1 MQPFEKRMP
10 VKILCDSFLTSGLG
24 HVRRCEKILSFI
36 EKLGV
41 EASLYLYKQ
50 NDIGAFLEG
59 VGSNDFL
66 IADSYCLNSKDFY
79 LLKEKAKSLMV
90 IEDEEHA
97 KGFYPKNT
105 KIMNFTLN
113 ALKHYSHVS
122 KDHYLGVG
130 FYPVDTR
137 FIYDR
142 PINTEN
148 KEVLITLGGSEQKIL
163 KEIVKILENKNVNL
177 HIISSYIP
185 KNPPKN
191 THYYSPLN
199 PLEFSSLMKF
209 CAYAISASGQTLYE
223 LALSQ
228 TPSLILPIASNQIV
242 QSQEFESLGIFKQ
255 TSLKTLAKDFEK
267 LRIQKN
273 QAWAKTLAFGS
284 ELEGALR
291 KFLEI

>member
-1 MQPFEKRMP
+1 MP
-10 VKILCDSFLTSGLG
+10 VKILCDAFLTSGLG

-41 EASLYLYKQ
+41 EASLYLHKQ
-50 NDIGAFLEG
+50 NDISAFLEG
-59 VGSNDFL
+59 VGNDDLL
-66 IADSYCLNSKDFY
+66 ITDSYRLNSKDFY

-113 ALKHYSHVS
+113 ALKHYNHAS

-130 FYPVDTR
+130 FYPVDAC
-137 FIYDR
+137 FVYER

-148 KEVLITLGGSEQKIL
+148 KEVLITLGGSEQKTL

-177 HIISSYIP
+177 HIISPYTP

-209 CAYAISASGQTLYE
+209 CTCAISAAGQTLYE

-242 QSQEFESLGIFKQ
+242 QSQEFENSGIFKQ
-255 TSLKTLAKDFEK
+255 TSLKTLARDFEN
-267 LRIQKN
+267 LQIQKN
-273 QAWAKTLAFGS
+273 QAWAKNLAFGS

-291 KFLEI
+291 EFLEI

>member
-10 VKILCDSFLTSGLG
+10 VKILCDAFLTSGLG

-41 EASLYLYKQ
+41 EASLYLHKQ
-50 NDIGAFLEG
+50 NNISTFLEG
-59 VGSNDFL
+59 VGNEDFL
-66 IADSYCLNSKDFY
+66 IADSYRLNSKDFY

-113 ALKHYSHVS
+113 ALKHYNHAS

-130 FYPVDTR
+130 FYPVDVR
-137 FIYDR
+137 FVYER

-148 KEVLITLGGSEQKIL
+148 KEVLITLGGSEQKTL

-177 HIISSYIP
+177 HIISPYTP

-209 CAYAISASGQTLYE
+209 CACAISAAGQTLYE

-228 TPSLILPIASNQIV
+228 TPSLILPIASNQII
-242 QSQEFESLGIFKQ
+242 QSQEFENSGIFKQ

-267 LRIQKN
+267 LQIQKN
-273 QAWAKTLAFGS
+273 QAWAKNLAFGS

-291 KFLEI
+291 EFLEI

>member
-1 MQPFEKRMP
+1 MP

-41 EASLYLYKQ
+41 EASLYLHKQ

-59 VGSNDFL
+59 VGNDDFL
-66 IADSYCLNSKDFY
+66 ITDSYCLNSKDFY

-90 IEDEEHA
+90 VEDEEHA

-113 ALKHYSHVS
+113 ALKHYNHAS

-130 FYPVDTR
+130 FYPIDAR
-137 FIYDR
+137 FIYER

-163 KEIVKILENKNVNL
+163 KEIVKILENKDVNL

-191 THYYSPLN
+191 ARYYSPLS

-209 CAYAISASGQTLYE
+209 CACAISAAGQTLYE

-228 TPSLILPIASNQIV
+228 TPSLIFPIASNQIV
-242 QSQEFESLGIFKQ
+242 QSKEFENSGIFKQ
-255 TSLKTLAKDFEK
+255 TSLKTLARDFEK
-267 LRIQKN
+267 LQIQKN
-273 QAWAKTLAFGS
+273 QAWAKNLAFGS

-291 KFLEI
+291 EFLEI

>member
-1 MQPFEKRMP
+1 MP

-36 EKLGV
+36 EKLGIK
-41 EASLYLYKQ
+41 ADLYLHKQ
-50 NDIGAFLEG
+50 NNISTFLEG
-59 VGSNDFL
+59 VGNDDLL

-113 ALKHYSHVS
+113 ALKHYNHAS

-130 FYPVDTR
+130 FYPVDIR
-137 FIYDR
+137 FVYER

-177 HIISSYIP
+177 HIISPYTP

-191 THYYSPLN
+191 TRYYSPLN

-209 CAYAISASGQTLYE
+209 CTCAISAAGQTLYE

-228 TPSLILPIASNQIV
+228 TPSLILPIASNQII

-267 LRIQKN
+267 LQIQKN

-291 KFLEI
+291 EFLEI

>member
-1 MQPFEKRMP
+1 MP
-10 VKILCDSFLTSGLG
+10 VKILCDAFVTSGLG

-41 EASLYLYKQ
+41 EASLYLHKQ
-50 NDIGAFLEG
+50 NDISAFLEG
-59 VGSNDFL
+59 VGGNDFL

-90 IEDEEHA
+90 IEDKEHA

-130 FYPVDTR
+130 FYPVDAR

-148 KEVLITLGGSEQKIL
+148 KEVLITLGGSEQKTL
-163 KEIVKILENKNVNL
+163 EEIVKILENKNVNL
-177 HIISSYIP
+177 HIISPHTP

-191 THYYSPLN
+191 AHYYSPLS

-209 CAYAISASGQTLYE
+209 CAYAISAAGQTLYE

-255 TSLKTLAKDFEK
+255 TSLKTLAKDFEN
-267 LRIQKN
+267 LQIQKN
-273 QAWAKTLAFGS
+273 QAWAKTLTFGS
-284 ELEGALR
+284 ELESALR
-291 KFLEI
+291 EFLEI

>member
-1 MQPFEKRMP
+1 MP

-41 EASLYLYKQ
+41 EASLYLHKQ
-50 NDIGAFLEG
+50 DNINAFLEG
-59 VGSNDFL
+59 VGGNDFL

-90 IEDEEHA
+90 IEDKEHA

-105 KIMNFTLN
+105 KILNFTLN
-113 ALKHYSHVS
+113 ALKHYNHAS

-130 FYPVDTR
+130 FYPVDSR
-137 FIYDR
+137 FVYER

-163 KEIVKILENKNVNL
+163 EEIVKILENKNVNL
-177 HIISSYIP
+177 HIISPYTP

-191 THYYSPLN
+191 THYYSPLS
-199 PLEFSSLMKF
+199 PLEFSSLMKS
-209 CAYAISASGQTLYE
+209 CACAISAAGQTLYE

-228 TPSLILPIASNQIV
+228 TPSLIIPIASNQII
-242 QSQEFESLGIFKQ
+242 QSQEFENSGIFKQ

-267 LRIQKN
+267 LQIQKN
-273 QAWAKTLAFGS
+273 QAWAKNLAFGS
-284 ELEGALR
+284 ELEGTLR
-291 KFLEI
+291 EFLEI

>member
-10 VKILCDSFLTSGLG
+10 VKILCDAFVTSGLG

-41 EASLYLYKQ
+41 KASLYLHKQ
-50 NDIGAFLEG
+50 DNINAFLEG
-59 VGSNDFL
+59 VGGNDFL

-130 FYPVDTR
+130 FYPVDAR

-142 PINTEN
+142 PINTAN

-177 HIISSYIP
+177 HIISPYIP

-191 THYYSPLN
+191 THYYSPLS

-209 CAYAISASGQTLYE
+209 CTYAISASGQTLYE

-242 QSQEFESLGIFKQ
+242 QSKEFESLGIFKQ

-291 KFLEI
+291 EFLEI

>member
-1 MQPFEKRMP
+1 MP
-10 VKILCDSFLTSGLG
+10 VKILCDAFVTSGLG

-41 EASLYLYKQ
+41 EASLYLHKQ

-59 VGSNDFL
+59 VGGNDFL

-113 ALKHYSHVS
+113 ALKHYNHAS

-142 PINTEN
+142 PINAEN

-185 KNPPKN
+185 KNPPQN
-191 THYYSPLN
+191 TCYYSPLS

-209 CAYAISASGQTLYE
+209 CAYAISAAGQTLYE

-228 TPSLILPIASNQIV
+228 TPSLILPIASNQIL

-255 TSLKTLAKDFEK
+255 TSLKTLARDFEK
-267 LRIQKN
+267 LQIQKN
-273 QAWAKTLAFGS
+273 QAWAKNLVFGN

-291 KFLEI
+291 EFLEI

>member
-1 MQPFEKRMP
+1 MP
-10 VKILCDSFLTSGLG
+10 VKILCDSFVASGLG

-41 EASLYLYKQ
+41 EASLYLHKQ
-50 NDIGAFLEG
+50 NDISAFLEG
-59 VGSNDFL
+59 VGNDDFL
-66 IADSYCLNSKDFY
+66 IADSYRLNSKDFY

-113 ALKHYSHVS
+113 ALKHYSHAS

-130 FYPVDTR
+130 FYPVDAR

-148 KEVLITLGGSEQKIL
+148 KEVLITLGGSEQKTL

-177 HIISSYIP
+177 HIISPYIP

-209 CAYAISASGQTLYE
+209 CACAISAAGQTLYE

-255 TSLKTLAKDFEK
+255 TSLKTLAKDFEN
-267 LRIQKN
+267 LQIQKN
-273 QAWAKTLAFGS
+273 QAWAKNLAFGS

-291 KFLEI
+291 EFLEI

>member
-10 VKILCDSFLTSGLG
+10 VKILCDAFVTSGLG

-50 NDIGAFLEG
+50 NDINAFLEG
-59 VGSNDFL
+59 VGNDDFL
-66 IADSYCLNSKDFY
+66 ITDSYCLNSKDFY

-90 IEDEEHA
+90 IEDKEHT

-130 FYPVDTR
+130 FYPVDAR
-137 FIYDR
+137 FVYER

-148 KEVLITLGGSEQKIL
+148 KEVLITLGGSEQKTL
-163 KEIVKILENKNVNL
+163 KEIVKILENKNMNL

-191 THYYSPLN
+191 AHYYSPLN
-199 PLEFSSLMKF
+199 PLGFSSLMKF
-209 CAYAISASGQTLYE
+209 CACAISAAGQTLYE

-228 TPSLILPIASNQIV
+228 TPSLIIPIASNQIL
-242 QSQEFESLGIFKQ
+242 QSKEFESLGIFKQ

-267 LRIQKN
+267 LQIQKN
-273 QAWAKTLAFGS
+273 QAWAKNLAFGS

-291 KFLEI
+291 EFLEI

>member
-1 MQPFEKRMP
+1 MP

-41 EASLYLYKQ
+41 KADLYLHKQ
-50 NDIGAFLEG
+50 NNISAFLEG
-59 VGSNDFL
+59 VGNDDLL

-90 IEDEEHA
+90 IEDKEHA

-113 ALKHYSHVS
+113 ALKHYNHAS

-130 FYPVDTR
+130 FYPVDSR
-137 FIYDR
+137 FVYER

-163 KEIVKILENKNVNL
+163 EEIVKILENKNVNL
-177 HIISSYIP
+177 HIISPYTP

-191 THYYSPLN
+191 TRYYSPLS
-199 PLEFSSLMKF
+199 PLEFSSLMKS
-209 CAYAISASGQTLYE
+209 CACAISAAGQTLYE

-242 QSQEFESLGIFKQ
+242 QSKEFESLGIFKQ
-255 TSLKTLAKDFEK
+255 TSLKTLAKDFEN
-267 LRIQKN
+267 LQIQKN
-273 QAWAKTLAFGS
+273 QAWAKNLAFGS

-291 KFLEI
+291 EFLEI

>member
-1 MQPFEKRMP
+1 MP

-291 KFLEI
+291 EFLEI

>member
-1 MQPFEKRMP
+1 MP
-10 VKILCDSFLTSGLG
+10 VKILCDCFLTSGLG
-24 HVRRCEKILSFI
+24 HVRRGEKILSFI

-41 EASLYLYKQ
+41 KADLYLHKQ
-50 NDIGAFLEG
+50 NNISAFLEG
-59 VGSNDFL
+59 FGNDDFL

-113 ALKHYSHVS
+113 ALKHYNHAS

-130 FYPVDTR
+130 FYPVDSR
-137 FIYDR
+137 FVYER

-163 KEIVKILENKNVNL
+163 EEIVKILENKNVNL
-177 HIISSYIP
+177 HIISPYTP

-191 THYYSPLN
+191 TRYYSPLS
-199 PLEFSSLMKF
+199 PLEFSSLMKS
-209 CAYAISASGQTLYE
+209 CACAISAAGQTLYE

-228 TPSLILPIASNQIV
+228 TPSLIIPIASNQIV
-242 QSQEFESLGIFKQ
+242 QSKEFESLGIFKQ

-267 LRIQKN
+267 LQIQKN
-273 QAWAKTLAFGS
+273 QAWAKNLAFGS

-291 KFLEI
+291 EFLEI

>member
-1 MQPFEKRMP
+1 MP

-41 EASLYLYKQ
+41 EASLYLHKQ
-50 NDIGAFLEG
+50 DNISAFLEG
-59 VGSNDFL
+59 VGNDDFL
-66 IADSYCLNSKDFY
+66 ITDSYCLNSKDFY

-113 ALKHYSHVS
+113 ALKHYNHAS

-148 KEVLITLGGSEQKIL
+148 KEVLITLGGSEQKML

-177 HIISSYIP
+177 HIISPYTP

-199 PLEFSSLMKF
+199 PLEFSSLMKS
-209 CAYAISASGQTLYE
+209 CAYAISAAGQTLYE

-228 TPSLILPIASNQIV
+228 TPSLILPIASNQII
-242 QSQEFESLGIFKQ
+242 QSQEFENSGIFKQ
-255 TSLKTLAKDFEK
+255 TSLKTLAKDFEN
-267 LRIQKN
+267 LQIQKN

-284 ELEGALR
+284 ELESALR
-291 KFLEI
+291 EFLEI

>member
-1 MQPFEKRMP
+1 MP
-10 VKILCDSFLTSGLG
+10 VKILCDAFVTSGLG

-41 EASLYLYKQ
+41 EASLYLHKQ
-50 NDIGAFLEG
+50 DNISAFLEG
-59 VGSNDFL
+59 VGNDDFL
-66 IADSYCLNSKDFY
+66 IADSYRLNSKDFY

-90 IEDEEHA
+90 VEDEEHA

-113 ALKHYSHVS
+113 ALKHYNHAS

-130 FYPVDTR
+130 FYPVDAR
-137 FIYDR
+137 FVYER

-185 KNPPKN
+185 KNSPKN

-209 CAYAISASGQTLYE
+209 CACAISAAGQTLYE

-228 TPSLILPIASNQIV
+228 TPSLIFPIASNQII
-242 QSQEFESLGIFKQ
+242 QSKEFESLGIFKQ
-255 TSLKTLAKDFEK
+255 TSLKTLAKDFEN
-267 LRIQKN
+267 LQIQKN
-273 QAWAKTLAFGS
+273 QAWAKNLAFGS

-291 KFLEI
+291 EFLEI

>member
-10 VKILCDSFLTSGLG
+10 VKILCDCFLTSGLG

-41 EASLYLYKQ
+41 KADLYSHKQ

-59 VGSNDFL
+59 VGGSDFL

-113 ALKHYSHVS
+113 ALKHYNHAS

-130 FYPVDTR
+130 FYPVDSR
-137 FIYDR
+137 FVYER

-163 KEIVKILENKNVNL
+163 EEIVKILENKNVNL
-177 HIISSYIP
+177 HIISPYTP

-191 THYYSPLN
+191 TRYYSPLS
-199 PLEFSSLMKF
+199 PLEFSSLMKS
-209 CAYAISASGQTLYE
+209 CACAISAAGQTLYE

-228 TPSLILPIASNQIV
+228 TPSLIIPIASNQII

-255 TSLKTLAKDFEK
+255 TSLKTLAKDFEN
-267 LRIQKN
+267 LQIQKN
-273 QAWAKTLAFGS
+273 QAWAKNLAFGS

-291 KFLEI
+291 EFLEI

>member
-1 MQPFEKRMP
+1 MP
-10 VKILCDSFLTSGLG
+10 VKILCDAFLTSGLG

-41 EASLYLYKQ
+41 EASLYLHKQ

-59 VGSNDFL
+59 VGGNDFL

-90 IEDEEHA
+90 IEDKEHV

-113 ALKHYSHVS
+113 ALKHYNHAS
-122 KDHYLGVG
+122 KDYYLGVG
-130 FYPVDTR
+130 FYPVDAR
-137 FIYDR
+137 FIYER

-148 KEVLITLGGSEQKIL
+148 KEVLITLGGSEQKTL
-163 KEIVKILENKNVNL
+163 EEIVKILENKNVNL
-177 HIISSYIP
+177 HIISPHTP

-191 THYYSPLN
+191 AHYYSLLS

-209 CAYAISASGQTLYE
+209 CTYAISASGQTLYE

-228 TPSLILPIASNQIV
+228 TPSLILPIASNQIL
-242 QSQEFESLGIFKQ
+242 QSKEFESLGIFKQ
-255 TSLKTLAKDFEK
+255 TSLKTLAKDFEN
-267 LRIQKN
+267 LQIQKN

-284 ELEGALR
+284 ELESALR
-291 KFLEI
+291 EFLEI

>member
-1 MQPFEKRMP
+1 MP

-36 EKLGV
+36 EKLGIK
-41 EASLYLYKQ
+41 ADLYLYKH

-59 VGSNDFL
+59 VGNDDLL
-66 IADSYCLNSKDFY
+66 ITDSYRLNSKDFY

-113 ALKHYSHVS
+113 ALKHYNHAS

-130 FYPVDTR
+130 FYPVDAR

-148 KEVLITLGGSEQKIL
+148 KEVLITLGGSEQEML

-177 HIISSYIP
+177 HIISPYIP

-191 THYYSPLN
+191 ARYYSPLS

-209 CAYAISASGQTLYE
+209 CACAISAAGQTLYE

-228 TPSLILPIASNQIV
+228 TPSLILPIASNQIL
-242 QSQEFESLGIFKQ
+242 QSQEFENSGIFKQ
-255 TSLKTLAKDFEK
+255 TSLKTLARDFEK
-267 LRIQKN
+267 LQIQKN
-273 QAWAKTLAFGS
+273 QAWAKNLAFGS

-291 KFLEI
+291 EFLEI

>member
-1 MQPFEKRMP
+1 MP
-10 VKILCDSFLTSGLG
+10 VKILCDAFVTSGLG

-41 EASLYLYKQ
+41 KASLYLHKQ
-50 NDIGAFLEG
+50 DNINAFLEG
-59 VGSNDFL
+59 VGGNDFL

-113 ALKHYSHVS
+113 ALKHYNHAS

-130 FYPVDTR
+130 FYPVDAR
-137 FIYDR
+137 FVYER
-142 PINTEN
+142 SINTEN

-177 HIISSYIP
+177 HIISPYTP

-191 THYYSPLN
+191 TRYYSPLS

-209 CAYAISASGQTLYE
+209 CACAISAAGQTLYE

-228 TPSLILPIASNQIV
+228 TPSLILPIASNQII
-242 QSQEFESLGIFKQ
+242 QSQEFENSGIFKQ
-255 TSLKTLAKDFEK
+255 TSLKTLARDFEK
-267 LRIQKN
+267 LQTQKN
-273 QAWAKTLAFGS
+273 QAWAKNLAFGS

-291 KFLEI
+291 EFLEI

>member
-10 VKILCDSFLTSGLG
+10 VKILCDCFLTSGLG

-41 EASLYLYKQ
+41 EASLYLHKQ
-50 NDIGAFLEG
+50 NDISAFLEG
-59 VGSNDFL
+59 VGNDDFL

-113 ALKHYSHVS
+113 ALKHYNHAS

-130 FYPVDTR
+130 FYPVDAR

-163 KEIVKILENKNVNL
+163 KEIVKILENKGMHL
-177 HIISSYIP
+177 HIISPYTP

-191 THYYSPLN
+191 THYYSPLS

-209 CAYAISASGQTLYE
+209 CTCAISASGQTLYE

-242 QSQEFESLGIFKQ
+242 QSQEFENSGIFKQ

-267 LRIQKN
+267 LQIQKN
-273 QAWAKTLAFGS
+273 QAWAKNLAFGS

-291 KFLEI
+291 EFLEI

>member
-41 EASLYLYKQ
+41 EASLYLHKQ
-50 NDIGAFLEG
+50 NNISAFLEG
-59 VGSNDFL
+59 VGNDDLL

-113 ALKHYSHVS
+113 ALKHYNHAS

-130 FYPVDTR
+130 FYPVDAR
-137 FIYDR
+137 FVYER

-148 KEVLITLGGSEQKIL
+148 KEVLITLGGSEQKTL

-185 KNPPKN
+185 KNSPKN

-199 PLEFSSLMKF
+199 PLEFSSLMKS
-209 CAYAISASGQTLYE
+209 CACAISAAGQTLYE

-228 TPSLILPIASNQIV
+228 TPSLILSIASNQIL

-255 TSLKTLAKDFEK
+255 TSLKTLAKDFEN
-267 LRIQKN
+267 LQIQKN

-284 ELEGALR
+284 ELESALR
-291 KFLEI
+291 EFLEI

>member
-36 EKLGV
+36 KKLGV
-41 EASLYLYKQ
+41 EADLYSHKQ

-59 VGSNDFL
+59 VGNDDLL
-66 IADSYCLNSKDFY
+66 ITDSYRLNSKDFY

-113 ALKHYSHVS
+113 ALKHYNHAS

-130 FYPVDTR
+130 FYPVDAR

-148 KEVLITLGGSEQKIL
+148 KEVLITLGGSEQKTL

-177 HIISSYIP
+177 HIISPYIP
-185 KNPPKN
+185 KNSPKN
-191 THYYSPLN
+191 THYYSPLS
-199 PLEFSSLMKF
+199 PLEFSSLMKL
-209 CAYAISASGQTLYE
+209 CACAISAAGQTLYE

-228 TPSLILPIASNQIV
+228 TPSLILPIASNQII
-242 QSQEFESLGIFKQ
+242 QSKEFESLGIFKQ

-267 LRIQKN
+267 LQIQKN
-273 QAWAKTLAFGS
+273 QAWAKNLAFGS

-291 KFLEI
+291 EFLEI

>member
-1 MQPFEKRMP
+1 MP
-10 VKILCDSFLTSGLG
+10 VKILCDCFLTSGLG
-24 HVRRCEKILSFI
+24 HVRRCEKILSCI

-41 EASLYLYKQ
+41 KADLYLYKH
-50 NDIGAFLEG
+50 NNISAFLEG
-59 VGSNDFL
+59 VGNDDFL
-66 IADSYCLNSKDFY
+66 IIDSYCLDSKDFY

-90 IEDEEHA
+90 IEDKEHA

-105 KIMNFTLN
+105 KILNFTLN
-113 ALKHYSHVS
+113 ALKHYHYLS
-122 KDHYLGVG
+122 KDYQYYLGVG
-130 FYPVDTR
+130 FYPVDIR
-137 FIYDR
+137 FVYER

-148 KEVLITLGGSEQKIL
+148 KEVLITLGGSEQKTL
-163 KEIVKILENKNVNL
+163 KEIVKILENKGMHL
-177 HIISSYIP
+177 HIISPYIP

-191 THYYSPLN
+191 THYYNPLS

-209 CAYAISASGQTLYE
+209 CACAISAAGQTLYE

-228 TPSLILPIASNQIV
+228 TPSLIIPIASNQII

-267 LRIQKN
+267 LQIQKN
-273 QAWAKTLAFGS
+273 QAWAKNLAFGS

-291 KFLEI
+291 EFLEN

>member
-1 MQPFEKRMP
+1 MP
-10 VKILCDSFLTSGLG
+10 VKILCDCFLTSGLG

-41 EASLYLYKQ
+41 EASLHLYKQ
-50 NDIGAFLEG
+50 NDISAFLEG
-59 VGSNDFL
+59 VGNDDFL
-66 IADSYCLNSKDFY
+66 IADSYRLNSKDFY

-90 IEDEEHA
+90 VEDKEHA

-113 ALKHYSHVS
+113 ALKHYSYVS

-130 FYPVDTR
+130 FYPVDAR
-137 FIYDR
+137 FVYER

-148 KEVLITLGGSEQKIL
+148 KEVLITLGGSEQKTL

-177 HIISSYIP
+177 HIISPYTP

-199 PLEFSSLMKF
+199 PLEFSSLMKS
-209 CAYAISASGQTLYE
+209 CACAISAAGQTLYE

-228 TPSLILPIASNQIV
+228 TPSLILPIASNQIL

-255 TSLKTLAKDFEK
+255 TSLKTLAKDFEN
-267 LRIQKN
+267 LQIQKN
-273 QAWAKTLAFGS
+273 QAWAKNLAFGS
-284 ELEGALR
+284 ELESALR
-291 KFLEI
+291 EFLEI

>member
-1 MQPFEKRMP
+1 MP

-41 EASLYLYKQ
+41 EASLYLHKQ
-50 NDIGAFLEG
+50 NDISAFLEG
-59 VGSNDFL
+59 VGGNDFL

-122 KDHYLGVG
+122 KDHYLGVR

-142 PINTEN
+142 PINTAN
-148 KEVLITLGGSEQKIL
+148 KEVLITLGGSEQKTL

-177 HIISSYIP
+177 HIISPHTP

-191 THYYSPLN
+191 ARYYSPLS
-199 PLEFSSLMKF
+199 PLEFSSLMKS
-209 CAYAISASGQTLYE
+209 CAYAISAAGQTLYE

-242 QSQEFESLGIFKQ
+242 QSKEFESLGIFKQ
-255 TSLKTLAKDFEK
+255 TSLKTLAKDFEN
-267 LRIQKN
+267 LQIQKN

-291 KFLEI
+291 EFLEI

>member
-10 VKILCDSFLTSGLG
+10 VKILCDAFVTSGLG

-41 EASLYLYKQ
+41 EASLYLHKQ
-50 NDIGAFLEG
+50 DNISAFLEG
-59 VGSNDFL
+59 VGGNDLL
-66 IADSYCLNSKDFY
+66 IADSYRLNSKDFY

-90 IEDEEHA
+90 IEDKEHA

-113 ALKHYSHVS
+113 ALKHYNHAS

-191 THYYSPLN
+191 ARYYSPLS

-209 CAYAISASGQTLYE
+209 CTYAISASGQTLYE

-242 QSQEFESLGIFKQ
+242 QSQEFENSGIFKQ

-291 KFLEI
+291 EFLEI

>member
-1 MQPFEKRMP
+1 M
-10 VKILCDSFLTSGLG
+10 CDSFLTSGLG

-41 EASLYLYKQ
+41 EASLYLHKQ

-59 VGSNDFL
+59 VGNDDFL
-66 IADSYCLNSKDFY
+66 ITDSYCLNSKDFY

-90 IEDEEHA
+90 VEDEEHA

-113 ALKHYSHVS
+113 ALKHYNHAS

-130 FYPVDTR
+130 FYPIDAR
-137 FIYDR
+137 FIYER

-163 KEIVKILENKNVNL
+163 KEIVKILENKDVNL

-191 THYYSPLN
+191 ARYYSPLS

-209 CAYAISASGQTLYE
+209 CACAISAAGQTLYE

-228 TPSLILPIASNQIV
+228 TPSLIFPIASNQIV
-242 QSQEFESLGIFKQ
+242 QSKEFENSGIFKQ
-255 TSLKTLAKDFEK
+255 TSLKTLARDFEK
-267 LRIQKN
+267 LQIQKN
-273 QAWAKTLAFGS
+273 QAWAKNLAFGS

-291 KFLEI
+291 EFLEI

>member
-1 MQPFEKRMP
+1 MP
-10 VKILCDSFLTSGLG
+10 IKILCDAFVTSGLG

-41 EASLYLYKQ
+41 EVSLYLYKQ

-59 VGSNDFL
+59 VGNDDFL
-66 IADSYCLNSKDFY
+66 IADSYRLNSKDFY

-191 THYYSPLN
+191 THYYSPLS

-209 CAYAISASGQTLYE
+209 CACAISASGQTLYE

-228 TPSLILPIASNQIV
+228 TPSLIFPIASNQIL
-242 QSQEFESLGIFKQ
+242 QSKEFESLGIFKQ

-267 LRIQKN
+267 LQVQKN

-291 KFLEI
+291 EFLEI

>member
-1 MQPFEKRMP
+1 MP
-10 VKILCDSFLTSGLG
+10 VKILCDAFVTSGLG

-41 EASLYLYKQ
+41 EASLHLYKQ
-50 NDIGAFLEG
+50 NGISAFLEG
-59 VGSNDFL
+59 VGNDDFL
-66 IADSYCLNSKDFY
+66 ITDSYCLNSKDFY

-90 IEDEEHA
+90 VEDKEHA

-130 FYPVDTR
+130 FYPIDAR
-137 FIYDR
+137 FIYER

-148 KEVLITLGGSEQKIL
+148 KEVLITLGGSEQKTL

-191 THYYSPLN
+191 THYYSPLS

-209 CAYAISASGQTLYE
+209 CACAISAAGQTLYE

-228 TPSLILPIASNQIV
+228 TPSLILPIASNQII
-242 QSQEFESLGIFKQ
+242 QSKEFESLGIFKQ

-267 LRIQKN
+267 LQIQKN

-284 ELEGALR
+284 ELEGTLR
-291 KFLEI
+291 EFLEI

>member
-1 MQPFEKRMP
+1 MP

-24 HVRRCEKILSFI
+24 HVRRCEKILFFI

-41 EASLYLYKQ
+41 EASLYLHKQ
-50 NDIGAFLEG
+50 NNISAFLEG
-59 VGSNDFL
+59 VGNDDFL
-66 IADSYCLNSKDFY
+66 ITDSYRLNSKDFY

-90 IEDEEHA
+90 IEDKEHA

-113 ALKHYSHVS
+113 ALKHYNHAS

-130 FYPVDTR
+130 FYPVDSR
-137 FIYDR
+137 FVYER

-163 KEIVKILENKNVNL
+163 EEIVKILENKNVNL
-177 HIISSYIP
+177 HIISPYTP

-191 THYYSPLN
+191 TRYYSPLS
-199 PLEFSSLMKF
+199 PLEFSSLMKS
-209 CAYAISASGQTLYE
+209 CACAISAAGQTLYE

-228 TPSLILPIASNQIV
+228 TPSLIIPIASNQII
-242 QSQEFESLGIFKQ
+242 QSQEFENSGIFKQ

-267 LRIQKN
+267 LQIQKN
-273 QAWAKTLAFGS
+273 QAWAKNLAFGS

-291 KFLEI
+291 EFLEI

>member
-1 MQPFEKRMP
+1 MP

-36 EKLGV
+36 EKLGIK
-41 EASLYLYKQ
+41 ADLYLHKQ
-50 NDIGAFLEG
+50 NNISAFLEG
-59 VGSNDFL
+59 VGNNDFL
-66 IADSYCLNSKDFY
+66 IADSYRLNSKDFY

-105 KIMNFTLN
+105 KILNFTLN
-113 ALKHYSHVS
+113 ALKHYNHAS

-130 FYPVDTR
+130 FYPVDIR
-137 FIYDR
+137 FVYER

-177 HIISSYIP
+177 HIISPYTP

-209 CAYAISASGQTLYE
+209 CACAISAAGQTLYE

-228 TPSLILPIASNQIV
+228 TPSLILPIASNQIL
-242 QSQEFESLGIFKQ
+242 QSQEFENSGIFKQ
-255 TSLKTLAKDFEK
+255 TSLKTLARDFEK
-267 LRIQKN
+267 LQIQKN
-273 QAWAKTLAFGS
+273 QAWAKNLAFGS
-284 ELEGALR
+284 ELESALR
-291 KFLEI
+291 EFLEI

>member
-10 VKILCDSFLTSGLG
+10 VKILCDAFVTSGLG

-41 EASLYLYKQ
+41 EASLYLHKQ
-50 NDIGAFLEG
+50 DNINAFLEG
-59 VGSNDFL
+59 VGNDDFL

-142 PINTEN
+142 PINTAN
-148 KEVLITLGGSEQKIL
+148 KEVLITLGGSEQKTL

-191 THYYSPLN
+191 ARYYSPLS
-199 PLEFSSLMKF
+199 PLEFSSLMRS
-209 CAYAISASGQTLYE
+209 CACAISASGQTLYE

-242 QSQEFESLGIFKQ
+242 QSKEFESLGIFKQ

-273 QAWAKTLAFGS
+273 QAWAKNLTFGS

-291 KFLEI
+291 EFLEI

>member
-1 MQPFEKRMP
+1 MP
-10 VKILCDSFLTSGLG
+10 VKILCDAFVTSGLG

-50 NDIGAFLEG
+50 NDISAFLEG
-59 VGSNDFL
+59 VGNDDFL
-66 IADSYCLNSKDFY
+66 ITDSYRLNSKDFY

-148 KEVLITLGGSEQKIL
+148 KEMLITLGGSEQKTL

-177 HIISSYIP
+177 HIISPHTP

-199 PLEFSSLMKF
+199 PLEFSSLMKS
-209 CAYAISASGQTLYE
+209 CAYAISAAGQTLYE

-242 QSQEFESLGIFKQ
+242 QSKEFESLGIFKQ
-255 TSLKTLAKDFEK
+255 TSLKTLAKDFEN
-267 LRIQKN
+267 LQIQKN

-284 ELEGALR
+284 ELESALR
-291 KFLEI
+291 EFLEI

>member
-1 MQPFEKRMP
+1 MP

-41 EASLYLYKQ
+41 EASLYLHKQ
-50 NDIGAFLEG
+50 NNISAFLEG
-59 VGSNDFL
+59 VGNDDLL

-90 IEDEEHA
+90 IEDTEHA

-105 KIMNFTLN
+105 KILNFTLN
-113 ALKHYSHVS
+113 ALKHYNHAS

-130 FYPVDTR
+130 FYPVDAR
-137 FIYDR
+137 FIYER

-177 HIISSYIP
+177 HIISPYTP

-191 THYYSPLN
+191 TRYYSPLS

-209 CAYAISASGQTLYE
+209 CTCAISASGQTLYE

-242 QSQEFESLGIFKQ
+242 QSKEFESLGIFKQ

-267 LRIQKN
+267 LQIQKN

-291 KFLEI
+291 EFLEI

>member
-1 MQPFEKRMP
+1 MP
-10 VKILCDSFLTSGLG
+10 VKILCDAFVTSGLG

-41 EASLYLYKQ
+41 EASLYLHKQ
-50 NDIGAFLEG
+50 DNISAFLEG
-59 VGSNDFL
+59 VGNDDFL

-113 ALKHYSHVS
+113 ALKHYNHAS

-130 FYPVDTR
+130 FYPVDAR
-137 FIYDR
+137 FVYER
-142 PINTEN
+142 PVNTEN

-209 CAYAISASGQTLYE
+209 CACAISAAGQTLYE

-228 TPSLILPIASNQIV
+228 TPSLILPIASNQIL
-242 QSQEFESLGIFKQ
+242 QSKEFESLGIFKQ
-255 TSLKTLAKDFEK
+255 TSLKTLAKDFEN
-267 LRIQKN
+267 LQIQKN

-284 ELEGALR
+284 ELESALR
-291 KFLEI
+291 EFLEI

>member
-1 MQPFEKRMP
+1 MP
-10 VKILCDSFLTSGLG
+10 VKILCDAFLTSGLG

-41 EASLYLYKQ
+41 KADLYLHKQ
-50 NDIGAFLEG
+50 NNISAFLEG
-59 VGSNDFL
+59 VGNDDFL

-90 IEDEEHA
+90 IEDTEHA

-113 ALKHYSHVS
+113 ALKHYNHAS

-130 FYPVDTR
+130 FYPVDIR
-137 FIYDR
+137 FVYER
-142 PINTEN
+142 PINTAN
-148 KEVLITLGGSEQKIL
+148 KEEVLITLGGSEQKIL

-177 HIISSYIP
+177 HIISPYTP

-209 CAYAISASGQTLYE
+209 CACAISAAGQTLYE

-228 TPSLILPIASNQIV
+228 TPSLILPIASNQII
-242 QSQEFESLGIFKQ
+242 QSQEFENSGIFKQ

-267 LRIQKN
+267 LQIQKN
-273 QAWAKTLAFGS
+273 QALAKNLAFGS

-291 KFLEI
+291 EFLEI

>member
-10 VKILCDSFLTSGLG
+10 VKILCDAFLTSGLG

-50 NDIGAFLEG
+50 NDISAFLEG
-59 VGSNDFL
+59 VGNDDFL

-90 IEDEEHA
+90 IEDTEHA

-113 ALKHYSHVS
+113 ALKHYNHAS

-137 FIYDR
+137 FVYDR

-148 KEVLITLGGSEQKIL
+148 KEVLITLGGSEQEML

-177 HIISSYIP
+177 HIISPYTP

-191 THYYSPLN
+191 THYYSPLS

-209 CAYAISASGQTLYE
+209 CACAISAAGQTLYE

-228 TPSLILPIASNQIV
+228 TPSLILPIASNQII

-255 TSLKTLAKDFEK
+255 TSLKTLARDFEK
-267 LRIQKN
+267 LQIQKN
-273 QAWAKTLAFGS
+273 QAWAKNLAFGS

-291 KFLEI
+291 EFLEI

>member
-41 EASLYLYKQ
+41 EASLYLHKQ
-50 NDIGAFLEG
+50 DNISAFLEG
-59 VGSNDFL
+59 VGNDDFL
-66 IADSYCLNSKDFY
+66 ITDSYCLNSKDFY

-105 KIMNFTLN
+105 KIMNFMLN

-142 PINTEN
+142 PINAEN
-148 KEVLITLGGSEQKIL
+148 KEVLITLGGSEQKML
-163 KEIVKILENKNVNL
+163 EEIVKILENKNVNL
-177 HIISSYIP
+177 HIISPHTP

-191 THYYSPLN
+191 TRYYSPLS
-199 PLEFSSLMKF
+199 PLEFSSLMKS
-209 CAYAISASGQTLYE
+209 CACAISASGQTLYE

-255 TSLKTLAKDFEK
+255 TSLKTLAKDFEN
-267 LRIQKN
+267 LQIQKN
-273 QAWAKTLAFGS
+273 QAWAKNLAFGS

-291 KFLEI
+291 EFLEI

>member
-10 VKILCDSFLTSGLG
+10 VKILCDCFLTSGLG

-41 EASLYLYKQ
+41 KADLYLHKQ
-50 NDIGAFLEG
+50 NNISAFLEG
-59 VGSNDFL
+59 VGNDDFL
-66 IADSYCLNSKDFY
+66 ITDSYRLNSKDFY

-90 IEDEEHA
+90 IEDTEHA

-113 ALKHYSHVS
+113 ALKHYNHAS

-130 FYPVDTR
+130 FYPVDIR
-137 FIYDR
+137 FVYER

-148 KEVLITLGGSEQKIL
+148 KEVLITLGGSEQKTL

-177 HIISSYIP
+177 HIISPYTP
-185 KNPPKN
+185 KNSPKN

-209 CAYAISASGQTLYE
+209 CACAISASGQTLYE

-228 TPSLILPIASNQIV
+228 TPSLIFPIASNQII
-242 QSQEFESLGIFKQ
+242 QSQEFENSGIFKQ

-267 LRIQKN
+267 LQIQKN

-284 ELEGALR
+284 ELESALR
-291 KFLEI
+291 EFLEI